1 MLVLE
6 CCASVSVDPRDKK
19 CMCDGCSQHRT
30 LHLLLDRGFKK
41 WMRCWLLVAFSC
53 FTVTCSFTSCLAS
66 SWLVT
71 LYIRTMVDS
80 LTKKRVCCMAE
91 LNAFRS
97 QRCGLDRCKRSNTIQ
112 KKKKRE
118 SGKAESRKDP
128 SDSSHNNNV
137 FIVKTAWVDLLP
149 VSHTPRNTPGNKQR
163 NKMKIIE
170 LVPTFATKNS
180 NRWRLREW
188 RH

>member
-1 MLVLE
+1 MDAVLVVGCLLMLH
-6 CCASVSVDPRDKK
+6 S
-19 CMCDGCSQHRT
+19 
-30 LHLLLDRGFKK
+30 HLLIHQLFGQQLTCNVVYSNNGRFLD
-41 WMRCWLLVAFSC
+41 
-53 FTVTCSFTSCLAS
+53 
-66 SWLVT
+66 
-71 LYIRTMVDS
+71 
-80 LTKKRVCCMAE
+80 KKRVCCMAE

-97 QRCGLDRCKRSNTIQ
+97 QRTGLDRCKRSNTI

-128 SDSSHNNNV
+128 SDSSHNNV

-149 VSHTPRNTPGNKQR
+149 VSNTPRNTPGNKQR

>member
-1 MLVLE
+1 MDAVLVVGCLLMLHSHLLIHQLFGQQLTCNVIYSNNGRFL
-6 CCASVSVDPRDKK
+6 DKK
-19 CMCDGCSQHRT
+19 KSLLHGWTECISVTENQSRPLQEIQH
-30 LHLLLDRGFKK
+30 DK
-41 WMRCWLLVAFSC
+41 
-53 FTVTCSFTSCLAS
+53 
-66 SWLVT
+66 
-71 LYIRTMVDS
+71 
-80 LTKKRVCCMAE
+80 
-91 LNAFRS
+91 
-97 QRCGLDRCKRSNTIQ
+97 

-128 SDSSHNNNV
+128 SDSSHNNV

-149 VSHTPRNTPGNKQR
+149 VSNTPRNTPGNKQR